1 MHLILAS
8 TSRYRAELLARLG
21 VPFSTES
28 PAIEESP
35 LPAETPHDLV
45 YRLAQRKAE
54 AVAEHHER
62 ALIIGSD
69 QIAVLDEQILGKPGT
84 AALARAQLAML
95 SAREVSFLTGLCV
108 LNTADGSLEV
118 TVVETPVRFRQLSET
133 QIAHYVEREMP
144 LDCAG
149 GFKSEGLGIA
159 LFEAIGGSDPSALIG
174 LPLIELCAMLGR
186 HGMDVLG

>member
-21 VPFSTES
+21 VSFSIES
-28 PAIEESP
+28 PQTD
-35 LPAETPHDLV
+35 ETPQPGEAPHDLV
-45 YRLAQRKAE
+45 HRLAQRKAE
-54 AVAEHHER
+54 AVAEHHEQ
-62 ALIIGSD
+62 ALIVGSD

-84 AALARAQLAML
+84 VAGARAQLATL
-95 SAREVSFLTGLCV
+95 SAREVVFLTGLCV
-108 LNTADGSLEV
+108 INTANGSRDV
-118 TVVETPVRFRQLSET
+118 KVVATPVRFRQLSEA
-133 QIAHYVEREMP
+133 QIANYIEREMP

-159 LFEAIGGSDPSALIG
+159 LFESIGGSDPSALIG

-186 HGMDVLG
+186 QGMDVLS

>member
-21 VPFSTES
+21 VAFSTEA
-28 PAIEESP
+28 PAIDETP
-35 LPAETPHDLV
+35 LPAETPYNLV

-54 AVAEHHER
+54 AVAAQHDR

-69 QIAVLDEQILGKPGT
+69 QVAVLDEQVLGKPGT
-84 AALARAQLAML
+84 AARARKQLAAL

-108 LNTADGSLEV
+108 LNTADGSRDV
-118 TVVETPVRFRQLSET
+118 TVVETPVRFRQLSDA
-133 QIAHYVEREMP
+133 QIAHYVDREMA

-149 GFKSEGLGIA
+149 GFKSEGLGIS
-159 LFEAIGGSDPSALIG
+159 LFEAIGGSDPSALVG
-174 LPLIELCAMLGR
+174 LPLIELCTMLDRQGL
-186 HGMDVLG
+186 DVLA

>member
-8 TSRYRAELLARLG
+8 TSPYRAELLARLG

-28 PAIEESP
+28 PATDESP

-54 AVAEHHER
+54 AVAEHHDR

-84 AALARAQLAML
+84 AELARAQLALL
-95 SAREVSFLTGLCV
+95 SAREVSFMTGLCV

-174 LPLIELCAMLGR
+174 LPLIELCAMLSR

>member
-8 TSRYRAELLARLG
+8 TSPYRAELLARLG

-28 PAIEESP
+28 PAIDESP
-35 LPAETPHDLV
+35 LPAETPRDLV

-84 AALARAQLAML
+84 AALARAQLALL

-108 LNTADGSLEV
+108 LNTADGSLAV

-133 QIAHYVEREMP
+133 QIAHYIEREMP

-186 HGMDVLG
+186 QGMDVLG